1 MIIVAEFHSHANAI
15 VFKYA
20 KKKSVMI
27 ILISRKAI
35 KGTTIV

>member
-15 VFKYA
+15 IFKYV
-20 KKKSVMI
+20 KKSVMI